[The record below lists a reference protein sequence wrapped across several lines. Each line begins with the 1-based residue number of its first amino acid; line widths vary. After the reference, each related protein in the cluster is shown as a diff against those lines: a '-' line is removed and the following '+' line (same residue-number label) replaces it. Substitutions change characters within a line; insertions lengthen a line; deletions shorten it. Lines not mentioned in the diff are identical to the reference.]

1 MPLNYAEGAEDGAI
15 GGGRF
20 GILRMA
26 VVVATEDDRRAGIFE
41 VGSFFLSAIQSRW
54 FRCVTVGGNEPP
66 NAAISSAISA
76 V

>member
-1 MPLNYAEGAEDGAI
+1 MPLNYAEGAEDGAN

-26 VVVATEDDRRAGIFE
+26 AVVATEDDRRVGIFE
-41 VGSFFLSAIQSRW
+41 VGSFFLSATESRW
-54 FRCVTVGGNEPP
+54 FRWVTAGGNEPP
-66 NAAISSAISA
+66 NAAISSVISA

>member
-1 MPLNYAEGAEDGAI
+1 MPLNYAEGAEDGAS

-26 VVVATEDDRRAGIFE
+26 GVGAISIFE
-41 VGSFFLSAIQSRW
+41 VGSTLLSATESRW
-54 FRCVTVGGNEPP
+54 FRCVTAGGNEPP
-66 NAAISSAISA
+66 NAAISSVISA